1 MGARVYREWVA
12 RDYVAGRISAAYF
25 FWVLCLA
32 FAILAP
38 FFLAIASHSFW
49 LKESTYSEQPD
60 VRFQYKMV
68 LLAEGTVKDS
78 SSSTSSNPM
87 QLFWSTNS
95 SFNDLYQDSLRVP
108 VIRSRTL
115 DDNADTLADSIHIS
129 AELPLTKLESVHSVS
144 ALFLFDFRLK
154 QRVKYR
160 MDALGFVQQ
169 SSALPGRRLTVDAD
183 IKMRQGSALSVLG
196 GFSTPHTRG
205 DAPLLEPQLGTSRD
219 LLFSSLVTDYRM
231 RATSAGLQDVHSVW
245 ERAAQQ
251 STAAGSVPGNFTLAA
266 TIRVPRMAVV
276 YQPDWSET
284 VKMAW
289 VQYIALFAIVWYLLS
304 ALREFVY
311 TNQILETTVH
321 TTSAKGYAGPK
332 LHKF

>member
-12 RDYVAGRISAAYF
+12 RDYVAGRISAAYC

-60 VRFQYKMV
+60 VRFQYKML
-68 LLAEGTVKDS
+68 LLAEGTDS
-78 SSSTSSNPM
+78 GGKPI

-115 DDNADTLADSIHIS
+115 DDNADTLADSIHVT
-129 AELPLTKLESVHSVS
+129 AELPLTKDESVHSVS
-144 ALFLFDFRLK
+144 ALLLFDFRLK

-169 SSALPGRRLTVDAD
+169 SSALPGRRLTLDAD
-183 IKMRQGSALSVLG
+183 IKMRQAGALSVLG
-196 GFSTPHTRG
+196 GFSTPLSRG

-219 LLFSSLVTDYRM
+219 LLFSSLVSDYRT
-231 RATSAGLQDVHSVW
+231 RATSASLQDVHSVW
-245 ERAAQQ
+245 ERAAPQ
-251 STAAGSVPGNFTLAA
+251 SAATGAVPGNFTLAA
-266 TIRVPRMAVV
+266 TIRVPRMSVV
-276 YQPDWSET
+276 YRPDWSET

-289 VQYIALFAIVWYLLS
+289 VQYLALFAIVWYLLS